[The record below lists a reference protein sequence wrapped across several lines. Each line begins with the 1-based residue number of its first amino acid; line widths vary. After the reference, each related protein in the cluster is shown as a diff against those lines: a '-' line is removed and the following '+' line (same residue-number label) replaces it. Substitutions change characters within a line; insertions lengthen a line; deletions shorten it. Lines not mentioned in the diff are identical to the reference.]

1 MSLNPERETTRSH
14 NKSKR
19 PALIASIMAVL
30 IVLATAINGHAQKN
44 EFGIFFGGSYYMG
57 DLNPSR
63 PFVLSR
69 VAMGGL
75 YRYNLNPHIALRANL
90 FYAEIE
96 GNDAITQYQPDRDL
110 NFESS
115 LAEFSTQI
123 EINYLPYQP
132 GNPATPL
139 TPFLYF
145 GAGAF
150 LFHPYE
156 IQPDGR
162 RVDLQFQQEEGVDY
176 ATASW
181 QLMFGI
187 GLKFNI
193 TRRLTSGIEW
203 GMRRTGTDY
212 LDDIHLRGNPK
223 TNDWYSFAGFVLA
236 FKFADESPAVCPYID

>member
-1 MSLNPERETTRSH
+1 MSIRQNIYSFTGPM
-14 NKSKR
+14 R
-19 PALIASIMAVL
+19 PGLFTLASAVL
-30 IVLATAINGHAQKN
+30 LVFVTTVSAHAQKN
-44 EFGIFFGGSYYMG
+44 EFGVFFGGSYYMG

-63 PFVLSR
+63 PFALPR

-75 YRYNLNPHIALRANL
+75 YRYNLNSHISLRGNVY
-90 FYAEIE
+90 YAEIE

-110 NFESS
+110 NFESF

-123 EINYLPYQP
+123 EVNYLPYQT

-145 GAGAF
+145 GAGGF
-150 LFHPYE
+150 LFYPRE
-156 IQPDGR
+156 IQADGR
-162 RVDLQFQQEEGVDY
+162 RIDLPELQREGVDY
-176 ATASW
+176 STASW

-193 TRRLTSGIEW
+193 TRRLSSGIEW

-223 TNDWYSFAGFVLA
+223 NNDWYSLAGFVLT
-236 FKFADESPAVCPYID
+236 FRFADESPAVCPYID